1 MKKILLFIA
10 AMLMMPMVH
19 AAPEFK
25 EGVNYEVV
33 KQTGSAQP
41 EVLEFFSYYC
51 PHCYKFEPIASE
63 LKKSLPQGV
72 SFKKN
77 PVAFLG
83 REMGPE
89 MQRAYAVANLLEVE
103 GKLTPVIF
111 SKLHEQKQFPQ
122 SRDDVKQIFVDNG
135 VKGEEFDGAVDSF
148 AVSGMVSQFDRN
160 TEEFQIRGVPAF
172 VVNGKY
178 LIKIE
183 SITSQDQFN
192 RLVSFL
198 LAQK

>member
-183 SITSQDQFN
+183 SIISQDQFN